1 MFFFSKNTRTNKN
14 RAFHNIYTKHNLIDL
29 TTMKA
34 FKLALIVLIVAFP
47 LNINNELKVSS
58 ADGVSN
64 YSINQSIM
72 YQVELNYTFI
82 HTRITPQNYYFKVAR
97 LNNRQPNSS
106 ITQYTPP
113 YQEAQLLYNSIT
125 GFDSLIMGKQDKFNN
140 TYDLFNVTA
149 MSTSETITLSQKYIV
164 KLNEVA
170 FGDIVDTDIGSYDT
184 SDEMFN
190 LYCNNTETY
199 YEIDDPALIAA
210 SNSIVDP
217 SDNPLEKARKI
228 NNWVISHIEYD
239 EFNTLR
245 DEEMG
250 AKWAFD
256 NNFGDCSE
264 YSSLMVTL
272 LRIQGIPARK
282 VSGYFIDPKN
292 NFNPAV
298 GEVITFIADSSGSSN
313 FSGHAWVEYY
323 IPEIGWIACEPQNS
337 NYYKKIDYRRLN
349 VNIGAWFFIPG
360 ASPGNNSASE
370 FPYIPS
376 PVASDHNAYTFNT
389 EVKIIVLETDLL
401 LTKVIIII
409 VIVSIVGVVII
420 GVTLLIRSNR
430 KKKKQYK
437 KFSIY

>member
-1 MFFFSKNTRTNKN
+1 
-14 RAFHNIYTKHNLIDL
+14 
-29 TTMKA
+29 MKT
-34 FKLALIVLIVAFP
+34 FKLALLLLIVAFP
-47 LNINNELKVSS
+47 LNFNDELKVSS

-64 YSINQSIM
+64 YSINQSIT
-72 YQVELNYTFI
+72 YQVDINYTFT
-82 HTRITPQNYYFKVAR
+82 HTRISPQNYYFKVAR

-106 ITQYTPP
+106 ITQFTPP

-125 GFDSLIMGKQDKFNN
+125 GFDTLIMGSQDKFNN
-140 TYDLFNVTA
+140 TYDLFNAT
-149 MSTSETITLSQKYIV
+149 MSTSETITLNQKYIV

-228 NNWVISHIEYD
+228 NNWVISHLEYD
-239 EFNTLR
+239 EDATLPA
-245 DEEMG
+245 EEMG

-264 YSSLMVTL
+264 YSSLMITL

-282 VSGYFIDPKN
+282 VSGYLIDLKKD
-292 NFNPAV
+292 FNPAV
-298 GEVITFIADSSGSSN
+298 GQVITFTADSSGSSD
-313 FSGHAWVEYY
+313 FLGHAWVEYY
-323 IPEIGWIACEPQNS
+323 IPKIGWIACEPQNS
-337 NYYKKIDYRRLN
+337 DYYKKIDYRRLN

-360 ASPGNNSASE
+360 ATPPHDYESE
-370 FPYIPS
+370 FSFIPS
-376 PVASDHNAYTFNT
+376 PVASDHDAYTFNAK
-389 EVKIIVLETDLL
+389 VKITILETDLL
-401 LTKVIIII
+401 FTKVIIII

-430 KKKKQYK
+430 KKRKQYEQ
-437 KFSIY
+437 FSSY